1 MPAGSGLVSIC
12 KALQEVEGGHTC
24 IATSI
29 KYGVANYT
37 IFEEVEENH
46 IAKKETYE
54 SNYMLGTRQR
64 YIQMVKK

>member
-46 IAKKETYE
+46 IAKKG
-54 SNYMLGTRQR
+54 N
-64 YIQMVKK
+64 I